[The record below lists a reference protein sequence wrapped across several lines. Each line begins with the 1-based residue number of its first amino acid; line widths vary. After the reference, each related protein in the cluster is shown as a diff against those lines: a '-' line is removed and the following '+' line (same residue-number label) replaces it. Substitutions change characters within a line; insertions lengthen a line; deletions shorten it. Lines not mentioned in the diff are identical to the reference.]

1 MTLVPLAGLEVTPW
15 KNGRGRKADVAAG
28 DGWFV
33 GLAWIEADAPFSTFP
48 ATERT
53 CVLVEG
59 AGFTLSFYGRTPAV
73 YAAPGD
79 VHSFRGDLPTQA
91 TTAGGPSLVFNVMTS
106 LKVMTHEVVVTDTL
120 AAQGFAVVLR
130 GTVTGDDGTART
142 GDVLLLPHA
151 GQASPDLLV
160 AVATVAP
167 VGSPTG

>member
-1 MTLVPLAGLEVTPW
+1 MTLVPLAVLEVTPG
-15 KNGRGRKADVAAG
+15 KKGRGRKADVASG

-33 GLAWIEADAPFSTFP
+33 GLAWIEADAPFSAFP

-73 YAAPGD
+73 YAATGD

-106 LKVMTHEVVVTDTL
+106 IGAMTHEVVVTDTL
-120 AAQGFAVVLR
+120 GAQGFAVVLR
-130 GTVTGDDGTART
+130 GSVAGDDGTARP
-142 GDVLLLPHA
+142 GDVLLLPHDGEPSA
-151 GQASPDLLV
+151 DLMV

-167 VGSPTG
+167 AGGAGG